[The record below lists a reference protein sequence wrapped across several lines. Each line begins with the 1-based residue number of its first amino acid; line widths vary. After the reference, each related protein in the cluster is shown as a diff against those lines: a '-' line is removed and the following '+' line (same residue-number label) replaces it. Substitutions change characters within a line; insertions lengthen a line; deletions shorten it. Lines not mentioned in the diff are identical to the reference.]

1 MKKKIIFSCFCFWMT
16 IIADA
21 QTLNLDLFKCIEIAS
36 DSSLQAFRS
45 RNMYLSGYWAY
56 RAYKASYL
64 PSVSFRTS
72 PLQYNRN
79 ITKRYDYTEN
89 IEIYREQQS
98 VSSSGGISISQNLP
112 LTGGT
117 FSFGSELSY
126 FKNLGSS
133 NVSQYSSIPFRIG
146 YSQTLFGFNGFKWE
160 RKIEP
165 LKFEQAKKR
174 LTYQLEE
181 IAEKTISHYFNL
193 VLAQKEYE
201 LASENILSI
210 DTLYRVG
217 KEREKIS
224 AISQADLLLLELD
237 AINAGNALK
246 SAALNLRKTQYALLS
261 FLNRDENTSIS
272 VDIPVR
278 RMYVEVQA
286 MEALSYAQENNPD
299 YLAFRQEILDAE
311 KNLEQT
317 SKNASFNADISASVG
332 FNQAAETFHGV
343 YDNPSQQEVIS
354 IGVTIP
360 MLDWG
365 LKKGR
370 VNMAKNNLNITR
382 LSVEQNKRD
391 LEQEIISVIDNFN
404 VQQDFLFSAEKA
416 IALATAAYNTNKQR
430 FIIGKSDV
438 NMLIL
443 TMNRQREAQRNYI
456 NTLKICWLSYYQI
469 RRLTLFDFETG
480 ENLFEKIERKLE
492 RLNYGNHE
500 SP

>member
-1 MKKKIIFSCFCFWMT
+1 MTRKIIFSCLCFWGA

-21 QTLNLDLFKCIEIAS
+21 QTLNLDLLSCIEIAS

-79 ITKRYDYTEN
+79 ITKRYDYQEN

-112 LTGGT
+112 FTGGV
-117 FSFGSELSY
+117 FSIDSELSY

-133 NVSQYSSIPFRIG
+133 NVSQYSSVPLRIG

-174 LTYQLEE
+174 LVYELEE
-181 IAEKTISHYFNL
+181 IAENAISHFFNL
-193 VLAQKEYE
+193 LLAQKEYE
-201 LASENILSI
+201 LASENVLSI

-217 KEREKIS
+217 QEREKIS

-237 AINAGNALK
+237 AINAENTLK
-246 SAALNLRKTQYALLS
+246 NAALNLKKARYALLS
-261 FLNRDENTSIS
+261 FLNRDESTSVS
-272 VDIPVR
+272 VDIPR
-278 RMYVEVQA
+278 QRMHVEIPV

-299 YLAFRQEILDAE
+299 YLAFRQEIMEAE

-317 SKNASFNADISASVG
+317 SMNASFNANISASVG
-332 FNQAAETFHGV
+332 FNQAAETFHDV

-354 IGVTIP
+354 VGVTIP

-370 VNMAKNNLNITR
+370 VNMAKNNLNVTR
-382 LSVEQNKRD
+382 ISVEQNKRN
-391 LEQEIISVIDNFN
+391 LEQEIITAIDNFN
-404 VQQDFLFSAEKA
+404 IQQDFLLSAEKA
-416 IALATAAYNTNKQR
+416 ISLATTAYNTTKQR
-430 FIIGKSDV
+430 FIVGKSDV
-438 NMLIL
+438 NTLTL
-443 TMNRQREAQRNYI
+443 TMNRQREAKRNYI
-456 NTLKICWLSYYQI
+456 NTLKACWLNYYQI
-469 RRLTLFDFETG
+469 RRLTLFDFEKQ
-480 ENLFEKIERKLE
+480 ESLSERVEKELE
-492 RLNYGNHE
+492 RIRL
-500 SP
+500 